1 MKLYLL
7 IFIKFKLE
15 IYNQEIITYDFNY
28 IYNLEVID

>member
-15 IYNQEIITYDFNY
+15 IYNQEIITYDINY